1 MTRAV
6 EQIERDIAALEESV
20 AAIAQEF
27 HATYGHYLTA
37 LGHAVR
43 QQVILAAYHVCT
55 QGYPERFLEL
65 SVSQRQELQRDLR
78 QLAQQVKTQLMEHL
92 KPFEVSADLLDET
105 VPRLSNSAGLI
116 LSDALSE
123 ALSDALSDDDLSDD
137 LSDDQQFMF
146 SDEAQVTES
155 FEASLA
161 NQEQQAA
168 NPVLSSPKQLY
179 IWQEKL
185 EAALVEV
192 LQTLSHQANRLLQQT
207 DVLPKKLPEPVLEVA
222 AKAGGEASSNL
233 PNLLNLL
240 IETDANK
247 EQESRLTHV
256 MAIRLRL
263 SEVEFGDSTA
273 SGWRSKIRGLA
284 TRLNHL
290 GREYQKKQREL
301 AIAQAEAAWRAV
313 WFEE

>member
-27 HATYGHYLTA
+27 HTTYGHYLTA
-37 LGHAVR
+37 LGQAVR

-78 QLAQQVKTQLMEHL
+78 QLARQAKTQLMEHL

-105 VPRLSNSAGLI
+105 APGLSNSAGLI

-123 ALSDALSDDDLSDD
+123 ALSDDLSDD
-137 LSDDQQFMF
+137 LSDEQQFMF
-146 SDEAQVTES
+146 SDEVQVTES

-185 EAALVEV
+185 EAALVDV

-240 IETDANK
+240 IETDANEK
-247 EQESRLTHV
+247 QESRLTHV

-263 SEVEFGDSTA
+263 SEIEFGDSTA

>member
-20 AAIAQEF
+20 VAIAQEF
-27 HATYGHYLTA
+27 HTTYGQYLAA
-37 LGHAVR
+37 LGQAMR

-65 SVSQRQELQRDLR
+65 SVSQRQNLQQDLR
-78 QLAQQVKTQLMEHL
+78 QLAKKAKAQLIEHL
-92 KPFEVSADLLDET
+92 SPFEVSTDLLDEPEPEPI
-105 VPRLSNSAGLI
+105 VLDSPDL
-116 LSDALSE
+116 
-123 ALSDALSDDDLSDD
+123 ALSDDLDD
-137 LSDDQQFMF
+137 DESEDSSFMF
-146 SDEAQVTES
+146 SDEPQVMES

-161 NQEQQAA
+161 QQEQHAA

-179 IWQEKL
+179 LWQEKL

-192 LQTLSHQANRLLQQT
+192 LQTLSHQVNRMLQQA
-207 DVLPKKLPEPVLEVA
+207 DVLPKKLPEPILEVA

-240 IETDANK
+240 VETDGNSD
-247 EQESRLTHV
+247 QESKLTHV

-263 SEVEFGDSTA
+263 SEIEFSDSTLSA
-273 SGWRSKIRGLA
+273 WRSKIRGLS